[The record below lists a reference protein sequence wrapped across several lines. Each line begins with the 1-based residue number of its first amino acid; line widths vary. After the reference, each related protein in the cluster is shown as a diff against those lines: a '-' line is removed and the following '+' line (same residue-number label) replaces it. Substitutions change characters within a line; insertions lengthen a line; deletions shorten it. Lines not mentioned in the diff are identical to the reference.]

1 MCITVSRCGS
11 CFGNGWPYA
20 TKCEDGKAY
29 VEKFEE
35 VSEVQTPHQ
44 MRCIAFLSR
53 TKVGATPLQP
63 RTRSARTLGTINLR
77 KCTHLYVNRI
87 F

>member
-1 MCITVSRCGS
+1 MLPGLLPIFLHGCEIKS
-11 CFGNGWPYA
+11 GWGLG
-20 TKCEDGKAY
+20 TRLGKAY

-53 TKVGATPLQP
+53 TKVGPTPLQP
-63 RTRSARTLGTINLR
+63 RTRSARTLGTIN
-77 KCTHLYVNRI
+77 YVSVHI
-87 F
+87 FM